1 MGEREE
7 RQLGLFSFL
16 TSHAEIALS
25 PTESQTTPS
34 KSNAQTSLADFDD
47 AVITVL
53 VLVREAEDEEGV
65 EVEKVDF
72 DRRRAIASRD
82 EAPLRP
88 LLLLLLS
95 SNESIGNVIPECVLL
110 LLKRAPRGSI
120 EGRKRERETKK
131 GERERKK

>member
-1 MGEREE
+1 M
-7 RQLGLFSFL
+7 
-16 TSHAEIALS
+16 
-25 PTESQTTPS
+25 
-34 KSNAQTSLADFDD
+34 
-47 AVITVL
+47 
-53 VLVREAEDEEGV
+53 
-65 EVEKVDF
+65 
-72 DRRRAIASRD
+72 
-82 EAPLRP
+82 